1 MSMLSMLLRLWRHD
15 AILLPVLWDPI
26 SSFVQTNGWFFT
38 EPSEPGE
45 EGGNRPQIWAE
56 IWANSV
62 PLNEI
67 TAYLLPP
74 PPLYIFRPSY
84 APVSRY
90 STVFVGCFNTKIAI
104 RSKYRQIRSVIICNC
119 MWPGTTFYVNLNK
132 LSQSPSQSAPTI
144 LVLKT
149 WVGLCPEKNQVQNMD
164 LKKAGCK
171 KTGSLLFKKR
181 RGQAASSPFE

>member
-84 APVSRY
+84 GPVSRY

-104 RSKYRQIRSVIICNC
+104 SSKYRQIRSVVIYNC
-119 MWPGTTFYVNLNK
+119 GLEQLFMWIWISWASPPVNLHPLFLFWK
-132 LSQSPSQSAPTI
+132 HGSVCA
-144 LVLKT
+144 
-149 WVGLCPEKNQVQNMD
+149 
-164 LKKAGCK
+164 LKKIRSKIWTWK
-171 KTGSLLFKKR
+171 KQGAKIRSSLVSSLF
-181 RGQAASSPFE
+181 E